1 MNFLDLLS
9 AKKTFEKGGNVMQFL
24 KTSPESTN
32 DLSEIIELAYDLQAG
47 SYIKDFYKNEDKK
60 RKYGAEAASYLEK
73 YLTPD
78 SSLLNVG
85 AGELWTIS
93 LICSSLNFQP
103 KRVFNLEISWSRI
116 YKGISFWNKLH
127 ANTIPMTPFVADM
140 LQIPLP
146 SKSIDVITSSHGLE
160 PNGAQL
166 TEILTELFRVARTK
180 CVLFEPSY
188 EHCTEE
194 GKQRMDKHGYIKNVR
209 GAVNNLGGKIV
220 DIQLLDSS
228 ANPLNPTACF
238 VIEPPIVEDS
248 VSSEDVG
255 FSVPGTDI
263 NLEKNDE
270 FYVSSDVGVVFP
282 VLKGIPILKS
292 RSAILA
298 TAINS

>member
-1 MNFLDLLS
+1 MNFLDLL
-9 AKKTFEKGGNVMQFL
+9 AARKTFEAGGNVMQFL
-24 KTSPESTN
+24 KTSPESTDN
-32 DLSEIIELAYDLQAG
+32 LSEIIELAYDLQAG
-47 SYIKDFYKNEDKK
+47 SYIEDFYKNEEKK
-60 RKYGAEAASYLEK
+60 RKYGAEAASHLEK

-93 LICSSLNFQP
+93 LICSSLNVQP
-103 KRVFNLEISWSRI
+103 KRLFNLEISWSRI
-116 YKGISFWNKLH
+116 YKGISFWNKFH
-127 ANTIPMTPFVADM
+127 ANSIPMTPFVADM

-166 TEILTELFRVARTK
+166 KEILTELFRVARKK

-188 EHCTEE
+188 EHCSEE
-194 GKQRMDKHGYIKNVR
+194 GKQRMDKHGYIKDVR
-209 GAVNNLGGKIV
+209 GVVKKLGGKIV
-220 DIQLLDSS
+220 DIQLLESS

-248 VSSEDVG
+248 ALSQDVS
-255 FSVPGTDI
+255 FSVPGTDMI
-263 NLEKNDE
+263 LEKNDE
-270 FYVSSDVGVVFP
+270 FYESSDIGVVFP